1 MERGIL
7 RQIFD
12 RLLLLLA
19 VAAAVVLGF
28 IMFSIDLEVLLRYSL
43 GSPTSWVVDM
53 SEYGLLCLLFLA
65 APWVLLH
72 DSHVKIDI
80 LLHFCSPHVR
90 RRLNLLASLIGAAA
104 CAIFCYFAIIV
115 VWDTFQ
121 ASEMLWRSI
130 IVPKWM
136 VWVVMPIGSL
146 LLTLQFL
153 RRARL
158 YLKEQGTSNKPRQ
171 D

>member
-1 MERGIL
+1 
-7 RQIFD
+7 
-12 RLLLLLA
+12 
-19 VAAAVVLGF
+19 
-28 IMFSIDLEVLLRYSL
+28 
-43 GSPTSWVVDM
+43 M
-53 SEYGLLCLLFLA
+53 SEYGLLYLLFLA
-65 APWVLLH
+65 APWVLLR
-72 DSHVKIDI
+72 DSHIKIDI
-80 LLHFCSPHVR
+80 LLHFCSPPVR

-121 ASEMLWRSI
+121 ASELLWRSI
-130 IVPKWM
+130 IVPKWT

-158 YLKEQGTSNKPRQ
+158 YWKEQGTSNEPRQ